1 MKKHR
6 QSKAQ
11 AMFLRIAGYLAAM
24 GFCLFFALYMSAYTG
39 WIFFM
44 TLAAAPVFS
53 ALITLAVN
61 FGKKVEISAET
72 SGNTVCKNEE
82 FSFRIKIKN
91 KSIFPVSAV
100 IIRLTECEGFSITG
114 GAEYTAGVSPR
125 SETEFEVKFKAE
137 MWGPAQIGIESVRME
152 DFLHFF
158 SLPIYKETGEHLYSE
173 KIKVFPDIPDVPS
186 DMPLIRSAAETIR
199 FSDESEDTKENDGLN
214 LFGGM
219 PGYTHREYSEGDPVR
234 RINWKLSSK
243 KDVYM
248 VRLDDEIEAMQQ
260 MIVLDSAGSS
270 RALNERA
277 VEGVLAVAFSLFRL
291 GFESTVWY
299 NSKDGFV
306 PFDITDRGDI
316 SALQTAFA
324 EYSFLPPEKA
334 AARIPRSELAERG
347 KSGGIMLFTPCPD
360 AALSAEA
367 EELRQSGTEVT
378 AVIAGESGVLEPP
391 YWMIGSDFTAELIS

>member
-6 QSKAQ
+6 QSKAA
-11 AMFLRIAGYLAAM
+11 AMFLRIVGYLAAM

-39 WIFFM
+39 WIFFII
-44 TLAAAPVFS
+44 LAAAPVFS
-53 ALITLAVN
+53 AVITLAVHL
-61 FGKKVEISAET
+61 GRKLEISAEV
-72 SGNTVCKNEE
+72 SENTVYKNED
-82 FSFRIKIKN
+82 FSFRIRIRN
-91 KSIFPVSAV
+91 KSFFPVPAV
-100 IIRLTECEGFSITG
+100 IIRLTECEGFIVSG
-114 GAEYTAGVSPR
+114 GTEYTAGVSPK

-137 MWGPAQIGIESVRME
+137 MWGPAQIGIENVRTE

-158 SLPIYKETGEHLYSE
+158 SLSLYKETGEHRYSE

-186 DMPLIRSAAETIR
+186 DMPLVRSAAETIR

-219 PGYTHREYSEGDPVR
+219 PGYTHREYTEGDPVR

-248 VRLDDEIEAMQQ
+248 VRLDDEVEAMQQ
-260 MIVLDSAGSS
+260 TIVLDSTGGG
-270 RALNERA
+270 RAFNERA
-277 VEGVLAVAFSLFRL
+277 VEGVLAVVFSLFRL

-306 PFDITDRGDI
+306 PFDITEAGDV

-324 EYSFLPPEKA
+324 EYGFLPAEKA
-334 AARIPRSELAERG
+334 AERIPREELAERG
-347 KSGGIMLFTPCPD
+347 KAGGIILFTPCPD
-360 AALSAEA
+360 AALAAEA
-367 EELRQSGTEVT
+367 EELRHSGTEVT
-378 AVIAGESGVLEPP
+378 AVIAGENGAFEPP
-391 YWMIGSDFTAELIS
+391 YWIIGSDFTAELIS